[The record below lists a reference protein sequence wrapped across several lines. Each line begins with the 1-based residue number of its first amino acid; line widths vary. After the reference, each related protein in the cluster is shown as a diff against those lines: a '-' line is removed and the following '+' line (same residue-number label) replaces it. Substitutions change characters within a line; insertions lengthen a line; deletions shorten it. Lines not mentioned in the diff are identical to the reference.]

1 MKLTIIKHF
10 LNTAFIT
17 SALLL
22 TLTACDTGPF
32 KPYTQDTQSKDSIAS
47 TDVYDDPYLEA
58 ERLIYLAKNSSSISN
73 QLKYRTRAARK
84 YIQAN
89 EIASAKEQLK
99 LLRAN
104 KLQPSPQ
111 AQTNEQKIDTFLLT
125 ANIALIENNTL
136 LAGQILQKINTI
148 TPEQEYY
155 SLSLTADY
163 NFQSSQYMEAVE
175 QRVQLHNSLDSKT
188 EKENNNKKIWEALSS
203 IDNTR
208 LSHLTAKNQ
217 TVEGWIELSHVM
229 RARQQSSSLLEN
241 NLLNW
246 GTKYPTHPANDSFIR
261 ELASTYED
269 SFTGQRHIAVFLPM
283 QGKFAR
289 ISATIKNGILSASY
303 EDKQSSPKSTVRF
316 YDTSFYN
323 NSSSNNDNSPNSR
336 SSNSGASNGDLSDSS
351 HSNDNE
357 GINKATGFQELYQQ
371 AINNGATNIIGPLD
385 KAVINQLVQQ
395 SSYEI
400 PVLTL
405 NYSEDL
411 HANAN
416 NLFQYGLSPE
426 DEARQVAE
434 LAVKQNKMR
443 AAVFFPES
451 SWGDRLRD
459 AFSEHYHFLGG
470 RVLAS
475 QNYPTNT
482 YDYRAPIKQL
492 LNLDQSAIRRKK
504 VENTINKNVKGDPY
518 RRHDIDMIFLA
529 ATHRSARGIMPAFK
543 FHHAGDVPVYS
554 TSAAYTGKENVE
566 RDRDLNGLIFCDL
579 PWVLKNTSPLESVFK
594 ENWPKQIN
602 YTRLFALGV
611 DAYHL
616 VHNLNHLGNENHGAY
631 EGQTGKIKLDNNN
644 RVTRELLWAKFR
656 KGKPVYFQPVIS
668 SPLLNT
674 DPEL

>member
-1 MKLTIIKHF
+1 MKLTTIKHF

-22 TLTACDTGPF
+22 TLTACDTDPF
-32 KPYTQDTQSKDSIAS
+32 KPYTQDTQSDDSITA

-73 QLKYRTRAARK
+73 QLKYRARATRK
-84 YIQAN
+84 YIQAD
-89 EIASAKEQLK
+89 EIASAKKQLK

-104 KLQPSPQ
+104 KTQPSPQ
-111 AQTNEQKIDTFLLT
+111 AQTNEQKVDIFLLT
-125 ANIALIENNTL
+125 ANIALVENNTL

-163 NFQSSQYMEAVE
+163 NFQSNQYMKAVE
-175 QRVQLHNSLDSKT
+175 QRVKLHNSLNNKV
-188 EKENNNKKIWEALSS
+188 EKENNNNKIWEALSS

-217 TVEGWIELSHVM
+217 TVKGWLELSHVM
-229 RARQQSSSLLEN
+229 RAGQQSSSLLEN

-261 ELASTYED
+261 ELASTYQD
-269 SFTGQRHIAVFLPM
+269 NFTGQRHIAVFLPM

-289 ISATIKNGILSASY
+289 VSATIKNGILSASY

-316 YDTSFYN
+316 YDTSSYN
-323 NSSSNNDNSPNSR
+323 GGSSNDSFSNGNLSGSNH
-336 SSNSGASNGDLSDSS
+336 SNSDDNGD
-351 HSNDNE
+351 
-357 GINKATGFQELYQQ
+357 INKTTGFQELYQQ

-395 SSYEI
+395 NNYEVS
-400 PVLTL
+400 VLTL

-411 HANAN
+411 HAHAN
-416 NLFQYGLSPE
+416 NLFQFGLSPE

-475 QNYPTNT
+475 QSYQTNT
-482 YDYRAPIKQL
+482 YDYRAPIRQL

-504 VENTINKNVKGDPY
+504 VENTINKSVKGDPY

-543 FHHAGDVPVYS
+543 FHHAGDLPVYS
-554 TSAAYTGKENVE
+554 TSAAYTGKENIAK
-566 RDRDLNGLIFCDL
+566 DRDLNGLIFCDL
-579 PWVLKNTSPLESVFK
+579 PWILQNTSPLEKVFK

-616 VHNLNHLGNENHGAY
+616 VHNLNHLGNENYGSY
-631 EGQTGKIKLDNNN
+631 EGQTGKIKLDDNN
-644 RVTRELLWAKFR
+644 RITRELLWAKFK

-674 DPEL
+674 DSEL